1 MTTIVV
7 FWALW
12 MPTIVGRVISF
23 RVTWLG
29 LVLAVLLVLGIL
41 YAVFVDAVMM
51 RIAYLEW
58 QGERRKPTP
67 PPPGSGWA
75 EEVARSAEF
84 LHGLSRKG
92 PKSAPLAQGQTLAFD
107 APAVRMEEMVCM
119 RCGGRQRREIRP
131 GELVRCP
138 APCDGLMTFGEWR

>member
-58 QGERRKPTP
+58 QSERREPTP
-67 PPPGSGWA
+67 SRVPGSGWA
-75 EEVARSAEF
+75 EGIARSVE
-84 LHGLSRKG
+84 GL
-92 PKSAPLAQGQTLAFD
+92 KSPASTAPLADGQTLAFD